1 MAHRQALTKE
11 DYKLDR
17 STSLIG
23 FIGIHLACFGA
34 IWTGFP
40 AEAVALGVALYV
52 IRVFGITAGFHRYFS
67 HRTFKT
73 SRVFQFLLAF
83 MGQMSLQRGVIWW
96 AAKHREHHRDSDT
109 VEDAHSPLQHGFF
122 FSHMGWVFNSKL
134 SEADYDKVPDITQYP
149 ELVWLDKHKYM
160 PGVLLGFACWLA
172 MGWAGLVVGFFWS
185 TVAVYHATFAIN
197 SLAHVFGRA
206 RYLTGDES
214 KNSAILAFFAMGEGW
229 HNNHHYCMAS
239 TRQGFK
245 WWEFDMTY
253 MILRVLAVFGIVW
266 DIKEPPAHMVKGERQ
281 LSDQLLDRLGEM
293 VAMRFPVED
302 IIQRVRDRLSSN
314 QVDDVTA
321 VVQEALPS
329 PDEIHSTASRF
340 LARTEELKDVA
351 VRAHRHLAN
360 TVSEKIANQES
371 FVAKAA

>member
-17 STSLIG
+17 SSSLIG
-23 FIGIHLACFGA
+23 FIAIHLGCFGA
-34 IWTGFP
+34 IWTGVP

-73 SRVFQFLLAF
+73 SRVFQFMLAF

-122 FSHMGWVFNSKL
+122 FAHMGWVFNSKL
-134 SEADYDKVPDITQYP
+134 SGADYDKVPDLTKYP

-160 PGVLLGFACWLA
+160 PGIMLGFACWLA

-214 KNSAILAFFAMGEGW
+214 KNSFTLGIIAMGEGW

-281 LSDQLLDRLGEM
+281 LSDQLLDRLGQM

-302 IIQRVRDRLSSN
+302 ILQRVRERLSSSE
-314 QVDDVTA
+314 VDDVST

-351 VRAHRHLAN
+351 VRAHRHLAA
-360 TVSEKIANQES
+360 TVSEKIANQDS
-371 FVAKAA
+371 FTAKAA